1 MSRSIMKS
9 IIRWLIKPQEINPSL
24 DRILHIEDDFYP
36 KKLQSNE
43 LIRYY
48 LAQV

>member
-1 MSRSIMKS
+1 MKS

-24 DRILHIEDDFYP
+24 DRILHIEDDYYP
-36 KKLQSNE
+36 KKRE
-43 LIRYY
+43 LKELVRFY